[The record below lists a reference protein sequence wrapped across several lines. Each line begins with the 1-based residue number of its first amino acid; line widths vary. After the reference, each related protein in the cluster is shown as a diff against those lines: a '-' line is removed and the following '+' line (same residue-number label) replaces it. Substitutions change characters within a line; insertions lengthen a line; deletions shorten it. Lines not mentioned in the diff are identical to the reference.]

1 MYVYT
6 LIHMHVHMWLYWWL
20 KGEELPVDAG
30 DVGMILGSGKSTGE
44 GNDNP
49 NPVSLSVK
57 SHGQKSLS
65 SYSPWDCK
73 ESNMT

>member
-6 LIHMHVHMWLYWWL
+6 HIHMHVHMWLYWWL
-20 KGEELPVDAG
+20 NGEELPVDAG
-30 DVGMILGSGKSTGE
+30 DVGMIPGSGKSPGE
-44 GNDNP
+44 RNDNP

-57 SHGQKSLS
+57 SHGQKSLAG
-65 SYSPWDCK
+65 YSPWDCK